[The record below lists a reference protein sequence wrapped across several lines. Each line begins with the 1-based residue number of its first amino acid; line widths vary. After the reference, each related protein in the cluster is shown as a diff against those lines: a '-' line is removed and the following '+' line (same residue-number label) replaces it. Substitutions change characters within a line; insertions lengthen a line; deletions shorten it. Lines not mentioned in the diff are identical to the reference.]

1 MGRSIFIK
9 TVGLLYLVVAM
20 IGAMTAALLQKIFG
34 FNIVTAIVIVLVAAI
49 PVTAVVFALLMN
61 GEKNS
66 KAGRLH
72 TEFLK
77 ELVNN
82 GYSQRFLQ
90 ISEEAVNAKL
100 NGEKIGKV
108 YLRDFVLYAAD
119 YYNLTR
125 NYNKALSLIQ
135 NLSEFDFT
143 GTSDK
148 FIDQG
153 LSAMMYYS
161 ALMDSYRG
169 LGDKTS
175 ASNMIKRAAPI
186 LNREYKIATMNMGA
200 EALYYNY
207 CMLTEDYERAG
218 EYAAKLASYNTPEAD
233 KYFVRFFIEAE
244 YLMHQGKRDEAA
256 AALKKMEPVI
266 EKGGDLRKAMEFC
279 YNQYWVLL
287 GLKEQNQ
294 E

>member
-1 MGRSIFIK
+1 MGKSIFFK
-9 TVGLLYLVVAM
+9 TVGLMYLVVAM
-20 IGAMTAALLQKIFG
+20 VGAMIAAILQKIFR

-49 PVTAVVFALLMN
+49 PVTAILFVIMLN

-66 KAGRLH
+66 KFGKLH
-72 TEFLK
+72 TELMK

-82 GYSQRFLQ
+82 GYSPRFLQ
-90 ISEEAVNAKL
+90 ITEEAVNAKI
-100 NGEKIGKV
+100 NGENVGKV

-119 YYNLTR
+119 YYNLTG

-135 NLSEFDFT
+135 NLNEFDFT

-153 LSAMMYYS
+153 MSAMMYYS

-169 LGDKTS
+169 IGDKQS

-218 EYAAKLASYNTPEAD
+218 EYAAKLASYDSPEAD

-244 YLMHQGKRDEAA
+244 YLMHQGKRQEAA
-256 AALKKMEPVI
+256 AALKKMERCM
-266 EKGGDLRKAMEFC
+266 KGDLEKAIRYFYEKAAER
-279 YNQYWVLL
+279 LEL
-287 GLKEQNQ
+287 TAEDLA
-294 E
+294 

>member
-1 MGRSIFIK
+1 MGKSIFFK

-49 PVTAVVFALLMN
+49 PVTAVVFAILMN

-90 ISEEAVNAKL
+90 ITEEAVNAKL
-100 NGEKIGKV
+100 NGEKIGTV

-119 YYNLTR
+119 YYNLSG

-135 NLSEFDFT
+135 NLNEFDFT

-169 LGDKTS
+169 LGDKMS

-218 EYAAKLASYNTPEAD
+218 EYAAKLASYDSPEAD

-244 YLMHQGKRDEAA
+244 YLMHQGKRQEAA
-256 AALKKMEPVI
+256 AALKKMERCM
-266 EKGGDLRKAMEFC
+266 KGDLEKAVRYFYEKAAEK
-279 YNQYWVLL
+279 LEL
-287 GLKEQNQ
+287 TAEDLA
-294 E
+294 

>member
-1 MGRSIFIK
+1 MGKSIFFK
-9 TVGLLYLVVAM
+9 TVGLMYLVVAM
-20 IGAMTAALLQKIFG
+20 VGAMIAAILQKIFR

-49 PVTAVVFALLMN
+49 PVAAILFVIMLN

-66 KAGRLH
+66 KFGKLH
-72 TEFLK
+72 TEFMK

-82 GYSQRFLQ
+82 GYSPRFLQ
-90 ISEEAVNAKL
+90 ITEEAVNAKI
-100 NGEKIGKV
+100 NGENVGKV

-119 YYNLTR
+119 YYNLTG

-135 NLSEFDFT
+135 NLNEYDFT

-153 LSAMMYYS
+153 MSAMMYYS

-169 LGDKTS
+169 LGDKQS

-186 LNREYKIATMNMGA
+186 LNREYKIGTMNMGA
-200 EALYYNY
+200 EAIYYNY

-218 EYAAKLASYNTPEAD
+218 EYAAKLASYDSPEAD

-244 YLMHQGKRDEAA
+244 YLMHQGKRQEAA
-256 AALKKMEPVI
+256 AALKKMERCM
-266 EKGGDLRKAMEFC
+266 KGDLEKAVRYFYEKAAER
-279 YNQYWVLL
+279 LEL
-287 GLKEQNQ
+287 TAEDLA
-294 E
+294 

>member
-1 MGRSIFIK
+1 MGKSIFFK
-9 TVGLLYLVVAM
+9 TVGLMYLVVAM
-20 IGAMTAALLQKIFG
+20 VGAMIAAILQKIFR

-49 PVTAVVFALLMN
+49 PVTAILFVIMLN

-66 KAGRLH
+66 KFGKLH
-72 TEFLK
+72 TEFMK

-82 GYSQRFLQ
+82 GYSPRFLQ
-90 ISEEAVNAKL
+90 ITEEAVNAKI
-100 NGEKIGKV
+100 NGENVGKV

-119 YYNLTR
+119 YYNLTG

-135 NLSEFDFT
+135 NLNEYDFT

-169 LGDKTS
+169 LGDKQS

-218 EYAAKLASYNTPEAD
+218 EYAAKLASYDSPEAD

-244 YLMHQGKRDEAA
+244 YLMHQGKRQEAA
-256 AALKKMEPVI
+256 EALKKMERCM
-266 EKGGDLRKAMEFC
+266 KGDLEKAVRYFYEKAAER
-279 YNQYWVLL
+279 LEL
-287 GLKEQNQ
+287 TAEDLA
-294 E
+294 

>member
-1 MGRSIFIK
+1 MGKSIFFK
-9 TVGLLYLVVAM
+9 TVGLMYLVVAM
-20 IGAMTAALLQKIFG
+20 VGAMIAAILQKIFR

-49 PVTAVVFALLMN
+49 PVTAILFVIMLN

-66 KAGRLH
+66 KFGKLH
-72 TEFLK
+72 TEFMK

-82 GYSQRFLQ
+82 GYSPRFLQ
-90 ISEEAVNAKL
+90 ITEEAVNAKI
-100 NGEKIGKV
+100 NGENVGKV
-108 YLRDFVLYAAD
+108 YLRDFVLYAVD
-119 YYNLTR
+119 YYNLTG

-135 NLSEFDFT
+135 NLNEFDFT

-169 LGDKTS
+169 LGDKQS
-175 ASNMIKRAAPI
+175 ASNMVKRAAPI

-218 EYAAKLASYNTPEAD
+218 EYAAKLASYDSPEAD

-244 YLMHQGKRDEAA
+244 YLMHQGKRQEAA
-256 AALKKMEPVI
+256 AALKKMERCM
-266 EKGGDLRKAMEFC
+266 KGDLEKAVRYFYEKAAEK
-279 YNQYWVLL
+279 LEL
-287 GLKEQNQ
+287 TAEDLA
-294 E
+294 

>member
-1 MGRSIFIK
+1 MGKSIFFK
-9 TVGLLYLVVAM
+9 TVGLMYLVVAM
-20 IGAMTAALLQKIFG
+20 VGAMIAAILQKIFG

-49 PVTAVVFALLMN
+49 PVTAILFVIMLN

-66 KAGRLH
+66 KFGKLH
-72 TEFLK
+72 TELMK

-82 GYSQRFLQ
+82 GYSPRFLQ
-90 ISEEAVNAKL
+90 ITEEAVNAKI
-100 NGEKIGKV
+100 NGENVGKV

-119 YYNLTR
+119 YYNLSG

-135 NLSEFDFT
+135 NLNEFDFT

-161 ALMDSYRG
+161 ALMDTYRG
-169 LGDKTS
+169 LGDKQS
-175 ASNMIKRAAPI
+175 ASNMVKRAAPL
-186 LNREYKIATMNMGA
+186 LNREYKIGTMNMGA
-200 EALYYNY
+200 EAIYYNY

-218 EYAAKLASYNTPEAD
+218 EYAAKLASYDSPEAD

-244 YLMHQGKRDEAA
+244 YLMHQGKRQEAA
-256 AALKKMEPVI
+256 AALKKMERCM
-266 EKGGDLRKAMEFC
+266 KGDLEKAVRYFYEKAAER
-279 YNQYWVLL
+279 LEL
-287 GLKEQNQ
+287 TAEDLA
-294 E
+294 